1 MVGKAG
7 AGLSLQ
13 GLRQIKSA
21 LTNQIFRQEMLHIY
35 EQKSVSRDE
44 LVRQTRKS
52 LRELTRQMRSS
63 ICDQPDTER
72 LMQELSSQ
80 LESVHG
86 KKSYGYLPK
95 QAKKI
100 VDEIVDQMGRLPVVS
115 ECYDQWWQ
123 LQCQVDDHYSEKER
137 KRPKLSEQKEF
148 RAIKNAV
155 IREAEHI
162 RMGTVSFEDKELE
175 REDEWFDDRR
185 LSYDCWDCWDAI
197 NSEDTPLDDRD
208 YTANSLNELAEDGD
222 AYAQYFMGK
231 LYRDGGLLVPDS
243 VNARYWF
250 AQAAMQDLPVA
261 QYALGKLYLSD
272 DSEVHD
278 VEEGIRWLK
287 AATQNGSDYA
297 AYRLGKE
304 YLRGKFVEQDEE
316 QAVAYFT
323 QAAEMGNQ
331 FGQYMLGKLYLM
343 GRSVPHDMDA
353 AIHWLKRAAD
363 QGDAYA
369 QFFLERL
376 DDFKPPSVI
385 LSVTRLLH
393 HMGNIFQYRS
403 LPKSGSTGMQIDR
416 KRLAQLREKKIALGH
431 KPDDYEDQGWGGMT
445 MGGW

>member
-1 MVGKAG
+1 M
-7 AGLSLQ
+7 
-13 GLRQIKSA
+13 
-21 LTNQIFRQEMLHIY
+21 
-35 EQKSVSRDE
+35 
-44 LVRQTRKS
+44 
-52 LRELTRQMRSS
+52 
-63 ICDQPDTER
+63 
-72 LMQELSSQ
+72 
-80 LESVHG
+80 
-86 KKSYGYLPK
+86 
-95 QAKKI
+95 
-100 VDEIVDQMGRLPVVS
+100 
-115 ECYDQWWQ
+115 
-123 LQCQVDDHYSEKER
+123 
-137 KRPKLSEQKEF
+137 
-148 RAIKNAV
+148 
-155 IREAEHI
+155 
-162 RMGTVSFEDKELE
+162 
-175 REDEWFDDRR
+175 
-185 LSYDCWDCWDAI
+185 
-197 NSEDTPLDDRD
+197 
-208 YTANSLNELAEDGD
+208 
-222 AYAQYFMGK
+222 
-231 LYRDGGLLVPDS
+231 VPDS

-393 HMGNIFQYRS
+393 HMGNIFQDHS

>member
-1 MVGKAG
+1 
-7 AGLSLQ
+7 
-13 GLRQIKSA
+13 
-21 LTNQIFRQEMLHIY
+21 
-35 EQKSVSRDE
+35 
-44 LVRQTRKS
+44 
-52 LRELTRQMRSS
+52 
-63 ICDQPDTER
+63 
-72 LMQELSSQ
+72 
-80 LESVHG
+80 
-86 KKSYGYLPK
+86 
-95 QAKKI
+95 
-100 VDEIVDQMGRLPVVS
+100 
-115 ECYDQWWQ
+115 
-123 LQCQVDDHYSEKER
+123 
-137 KRPKLSEQKEF
+137 
-148 RAIKNAV
+148 
-155 IREAEHI
+155 
-162 RMGTVSFEDKELE
+162 
-175 REDEWFDDRR
+175 
-185 LSYDCWDCWDAI
+185 
-197 NSEDTPLDDRD
+197 
-208 YTANSLNELAEDGD
+208 
-222 AYAQYFMGK
+222 
-231 LYRDGGLLVPDS
+231 
-243 VNARYWF
+243 
-250 AQAAMQDLPVA
+250 MQDLPVA

-393 HMGNIFQYRS
+393 HMGNIFQDHS

-431 KPDDYEDQGWGGMT
+431 KPDDYEDQGWGGMNH
-445 MGGW
+445 GGW